1 MVIER
6 KMVKMY
12 AFVVTEFILTIKS
25 SCSSDKKIIL
35 CWLSRY
41 RNRVEMDRK
50 VESNGMSSEFCH
62 AKMRFII
69 FLPDMPVCMR
79 STVGWALSSL
89 SFSQPVSQS
98 VSHRVG
104 FAVLDFIL
112 RQVNDFVVLKFFFL
126 RVPWCH
132 YCWRAVNTKYISLSL
147 DRVFAFVVHFLLKIQ
162 INSTRQVTTTKLDTR
177 IVYALLITLINAFE
191 TCISQLQIVRTL
203 LDESK
208 IE

>member
-1 MVIER
+1 MN
-6 KMVKMY
+6 
-12 AFVVTEFILTIKS
+12 AFDSGMGIK
-25 SCSSDKKIIL
+25 
-35 CWLSRY
+35 
-41 RNRVEMDRK
+41 
-50 VESNGMSSEFCH
+50 
-62 AKMRFII
+62 
-69 FLPDMPVCMR
+69 
-79 STVGWALSSL
+79 L
-89 SFSQPVSQS
+89 SFFQPASQPSQS

-112 RQVNDFVVLKFFFL
+112 RQVNDFVVLKNSFL

-191 TCISQLQIVRTL
+191 TCISHLQIVRTL
-203 LDESK
+203 PDELK

>member
-1 MVIER
+1 MA
-6 KMVKMY
+6 Y
-12 AFVVTEFILTIKS
+12 CVTPKW
-25 SCSSDKKIIL
+25 D
-35 CWLSRY
+35 
-41 RNRVEMDRK
+41 
-50 VESNGMSSEFCH
+50 
-62 AKMRFII
+62 
-69 FLPDMPVCMR
+69 
-79 STVGWALSSL
+79 L
-89 SFSQPVSQS
+89 SFFFYSICQCVCVNTFDSGMGIKLSFFQPASQS

-112 RQVNDFVVLKFFFL
+112 RQVNDFVVLKNSFL
-126 RVPWCH
+126 RVLRCH

-203 LDESK
+203 PDELS